1 MKNMSEREIKMN
13 NKVLFFTR
21 TGNSRRIAEKLADE
35 LSCQIIEVT
44 DNMNW
49 NGIWGFIKGGYY
61 ASKNKVVAI
70 KTSPELVDYD
80 ELIVVSPLWAGKL
93 APDIKELLKT
103 VEKDKVHLVVV
114 STGSNIS
121 DESEYKSVELI
132 TNSKKN
138 EDEVIDNLVRQLK

>member
-49 NGIWGFIKGGYY
+49 NGICGFIKGGYY
-61 ASKNKVVAI
+61 ASRDKVVAI
-70 KTSPELVDYD
+70 KTSADVEDYD

-93 APDIKELLKT
+93 APDIKEFLKT
-103 VEKDKVHLVVV
+103 AEKDKVHLVVV
-114 STGSNIS
+114 SSGSNIS
-121 DESEYKSVELI
+121 DESEYKSVDLI
-132 TNSKKN
+132 TKSKKN
-138 EDEVIDNLVRQLK
+138 EDEVINQLVKQLK

>member
-1 MKNMSEREIKMN
+1 MKNY
-13 NKVLFFTR
+13 KVVYFTR
-21 TGNSRRIAEKLADE
+21 TGNSRRIAEKLAKK

-80 ELIVVSPLWAGKL
+80 ELIVVSPLWAGGIVP
-93 APDIKELLKT
+93 AMKELLKN

-114 STGSNIS
+114 SKGSKIT
-121 DESEYKSVELI
+121 DESDYKSVDSI
-132 TNSKKN
+132 INSSKN
-138 EDEVIDNLVRQLK
+138 EDEIIDQLIKQLK

>member
-1 MKNMSEREIKMN
+1 MKNY
-13 NKVLFFTR
+13 KVLFFTR
-21 TGNSRRIAEKLADE
+21 TGNSRRIAEKLADK

-49 NGIWGFIKGGYY
+49 NGILGFIKGGYY
-61 ASKNKVVAI
+61 ASRNKVVVI
-70 KTSPELVDYD
+70 KTNPELVDYD

-103 VEKDKVHLVVV
+103 VQKDKVHLVVV

-121 DESEYKSVELI
+121 DDPEYKSVALI
-132 TNSKKN
+132 INSKNN
-138 EDEVIDNLVRQLK
+138 EDEVIDHLVKQLK

>member
-1 MKNMSEREIKMN
+1 MN

-61 ASKNKVVAI
+61 ASRDKVVAI
-70 KTSPELVDYD
+70 KTSADVEDYD

-93 APDIKELLKT
+93 APDIKEFLKT

-114 STGSNIS
+114 SSGSNIS
-121 DESEYKSVELI
+121 DESAYKSVDLI
-132 TNSKKN
+132 TKSKKN
-138 EDEVIDNLVRQLK
+138 EDEVINQLVKQLK

>member
-1 MKNMSEREIKMN
+1 MSEREIKMN

-61 ASKNKVVAI
+61 ASRDKVVAI
-70 KTSPELVDYD
+70 KTSADVEDYD

-93 APDIKELLKT
+93 APDIKEFLKT

-114 STGSNIS
+114 SS
-121 DESEYKSVELI
+121 
-132 TNSKKN
+132 
-138 EDEVIDNLVRQLK
+138 

>member
-1 MKNMSEREIKMN
+1 MSEREIKMN

-61 ASKNKVVAI
+61 ASRDKVVAI
-70 KTSPELVDYD
+70 KTSADVEDYD

-93 APDIKELLKT
+93 APDIKEFLKT

-114 STGSNIS
+114 SSGSNIS
-121 DESEYKSVELI
+121 DESAYKSVDLI
-132 TNSKKN
+132 TKSKKN
-138 EDEVIDNLVRQLK
+138 EDEVINQLVKQLK

>member
-1 MKNMSEREIKMN
+1 MKNY
-13 NKVLFFTR
+13 KVLFFTR
-21 TGNSRRIAEKLADE
+21 TGNSKRIAEKLADK

-49 NGIWGFIKGGYY
+49 NGILGFIKGGYY
-61 ASKNKVVAI
+61 ASRDKVVVI
-70 KTSPELVDYD
+70 KTNPELVDYD

-103 VEKDKVHLVVV
+103 VQKDKVHLVVV

-121 DESEYKSVELI
+121 DDPEYKSVALI
-132 TNSKKN
+132 INSKNN
-138 EDEVIDNLVRQLK
+138 EDEVIDHLVKQLK